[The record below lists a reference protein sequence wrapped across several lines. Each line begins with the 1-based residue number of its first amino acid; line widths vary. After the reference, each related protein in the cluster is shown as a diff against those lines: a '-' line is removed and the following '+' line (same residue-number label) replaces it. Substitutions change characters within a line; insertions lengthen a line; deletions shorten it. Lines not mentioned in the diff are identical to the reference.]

1 MEQVFQKP
9 PLQHAWQE
17 YAETLHD
24 QFEVRD
30 GERQLLRS
38 RATAGAGHFF
48 TSQTVVETPLG
59 TEFYKHLPGILTGIG
74 IVGTFFGLM
83 LGLQHFNPGTP
94 EQVNASVDQLLKDVL
109 FAFLGSFF
117 SIFASIAVTLTEKWR
132 LGRCYKHLE
141 KLTEAIDGLF
151 DSGVGEEYLAELVK
165 SSNES
170 SIQTR

>member
-1 MEQVFQKP
+1 LLCLWYGVRYFLYSFVLSRRIKRVSKEVRAVGELQPAKRRGALEQVFQKP

-94 EQVNASVDQLLKDVL
+94 EQVNASVDQLLK
-109 FAFLGSFF
+109 
-117 SIFASIAVTLTEKWR
+117 
-132 LGRCYKHLE
+132 
-141 KLTEAIDGLF
+141 
-151 DSGVGEEYLAELVK
+151 
-165 SSNES
+165 
-170 SIQTR
+170 